1 MKIST
6 KSKSGIEGNRNK
18 LQPEGK
24 GAGTHPLQDLTEDMV
39 NMGPKGVLILQVHS
53 TQLSHLSEPNVNNNN
68 NVRAGSV

>member
-39 NMGPKGVLILQVHS
+39 NMGPKGVLIL
-53 TQLSHLSEPNVNNNN
+53 SHLTKPNVNNNN